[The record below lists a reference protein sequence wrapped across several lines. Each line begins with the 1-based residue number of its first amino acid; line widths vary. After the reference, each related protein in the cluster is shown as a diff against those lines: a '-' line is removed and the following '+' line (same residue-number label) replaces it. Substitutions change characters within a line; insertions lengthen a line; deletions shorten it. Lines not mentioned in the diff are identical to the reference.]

1 MENLL
6 DIDLN
11 FEMTFDDSCWLE
23 EVFMLKDSCW
33 CLFDVIEDDFLF
45 SFMDSDEKYD
55 FDENK
60 MDTFSEWDL
69 LKLDWNFEMTF
80 DDVFWLDE
88 KFCLE
93 ESNSD
98 STDVIEED
106 FFSVVSIGSDEKSD
120 FDIDKKDATSE
131 YENIL
136 DMDFTFKIMLCEIN
150 LLEDVFCVDILDG
163 FLFIS
168 DDPRDDKEIWLDLDS
183 LNEW

>member
-1 MENLL
+1 M
-6 DIDLN
+6 
-11 FEMTFDDSCWLE
+11 
-23 EVFMLKDSCW
+23 
-33 CLFDVIEDDFLF
+33 
-45 SFMDSDEKYD
+45 
-55 FDENK
+55 
-60 MDTFSEWDL
+60 
-69 LKLDWNFEMTF
+69 
-80 DDVFWLDE
+80 
-88 KFCLE
+88 
-93 ESNSD
+93 
-98 STDVIEED
+98 IEED

-183 LNEW
+183 LNE